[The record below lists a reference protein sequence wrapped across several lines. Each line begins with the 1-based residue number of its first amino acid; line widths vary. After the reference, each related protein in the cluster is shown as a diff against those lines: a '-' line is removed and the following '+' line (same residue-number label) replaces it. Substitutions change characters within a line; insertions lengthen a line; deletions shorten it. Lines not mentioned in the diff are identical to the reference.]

1 MLPPVL
7 AAAFA
12 LGATAAAATPLRVM
26 GFGGSSNWPIFVA
39 QENGLFARHGVEVEL
54 STARDSTTQLA
65 DLAEGRIDAMTA
77 FDNVVAWDERH
88 DRARAIV
95 AFLGVNNGGRSS
107 LVAAPRIAGIPDLRG
122 GLLGVDALSSGYALV
137 LQELLHREGLDP
149 GTYLLVSV
157 GGSRQRWEALR
168 AGRVDATLLNAPYDA
183 VAEGAGFRKL
193 ASSSVLGSYQGSVG
207 AARTSWAEANADTIV
222 RFVRAYAAAVDWL
235 HDTAHKD
242 AAIAILMK
250 RLEGMR
256 RRKDPDEIEV
266 LRQCMRATEAGH
278 AWARANIKPG
288 MTELDVYCGVNT
300 ACIQTARHAVIV
312 YGDFAVSPGPE
323 RRGGPP

>member
-7 AAAFA
+7 AAALVLA
-12 LGATAAAATPLRVM
+12 ASAAATPLRVM

-39 QENGLFARHGVEVEL
+39 QENGLFARHGLEVEL

-65 DLAEGRIDAMTA
+65 DLAEGRIDVAMTA

-122 GLLGVDALSSGYALV
+122 GRLGVDALASGYALV

-235 HDTAHKD
+235 HDAAHKD

-256 RRKDPDEIEV
+256 REEADRSYRELVAEPGGFSPHAAFDLEGARTV
-266 LRQCMRATEAGH
+266 L
-278 AWARANIKPG
+278 
-288 MTELDVYCGVNT
+288 EL
-300 ACIQTARHAVIV
+300 RRV
-312 YGDFAVSPGPE
+312 YGGAARSSHDTMFFYDA
-323 RRGGPP
+323 RYYDRALARGRPQ